1 MEHLYYP
8 FQILFWVFLGIVFYT
23 YLGYGILLYLLVK
36 VKESFYPLKK
46 NTETVVLPDVTLFIA
61 AYNEESI
68 IHKKMENCLSLDY
81 PKNKLKIVWVT
92 DGSNDST
99 NDLLREYPDV
109 TVLYQP
115 ERQGKTAALNRGMS
129 YITTPFVIFTDANTM
144 LNQAAIKEII
154 NRFSDTNVGCV
165 AGEKRVEIQ
174 EALGAT
180 AGEGIYW
187 KYESALKDL
196 DDRLY
201 SAVGAAGELF
211 AIRTALFEEMPSDT
225 LLDDFILSLRIAGKG
240 YKIAYCKNA
249 YALESASLN
258 MKEEEKRKIRIAA
271 GGIQSIWRLR
281 HLLNL
286 FRYGTLSFQYISHR
300 VLRWTITPIVL
311 FLLLPINLLLACS
324 GSTLY
329 ITILF
334 LQILFYIAAFA
345 GHRKEQKHIRN
356 KLFFVPY
363 YFTFMNINVIKGF
376 FYLSHHQ
383 GSGVWEK
390 AKRVEK

>member
-36 VKESFYPLKK
+36 VKETFYPLKK
-46 NTETVVLPDVTLFIA
+46 NTETVELPDVTLFIA

-144 LNQAAIKEII
+144 LNQAAIKEIV
-154 NRFSDTNVGCV
+154 NRFSNAKVGCV

-211 AIRTALFEEMPSDT
+211 AIRTSLFEKMPSDT

-258 MKEEEKRKIRIAA
+258 MK
-271 GGIQSIWRLR
+271 
-281 HLLNL
+281 
-286 FRYGTLSFQYISHR
+286 
-300 VLRWTITPIVL
+300 P
-311 FLLLPINLLLACS
+311 
-324 GSTLY
+324 
-329 ITILF
+329 
-334 LQILFYIAAFA
+334 
-345 GHRKEQKHIRN
+345 
-356 KLFFVPY
+356 
-363 YFTFMNINVIKGF
+363 
-376 FYLSHHQ
+376 
-383 GSGVWEK
+383 
-390 AKRVEK
+390 